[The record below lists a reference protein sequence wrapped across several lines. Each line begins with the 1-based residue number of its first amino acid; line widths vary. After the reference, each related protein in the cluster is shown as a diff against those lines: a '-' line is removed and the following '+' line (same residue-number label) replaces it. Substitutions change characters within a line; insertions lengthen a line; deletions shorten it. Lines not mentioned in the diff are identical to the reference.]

1 MVISLSVGKRAVR
14 SPNELT
20 EPEPA
25 AERLPTRV
33 GAPAS
38 EQLGF
43 TITPD
48 LKHESGKTQVNSKT
62 PGVHIAHPAF
72 RQIDQRLLY

>member
-1 MVISLSVGKRAVR
+1 MWLFPFSQEAAVR

-25 AERLPTRV
+25 AERLPTRA
-33 GAPAS
+33 GARAS
-38 EQLGF
+38 DEGAS

-48 LKHESGKTQVNSKT
+48 LKHEIEKTHVESKT
-62 PGVHIAHPAF
+62 PGMHIAHPAF
-72 RQIDQRLLY
+72 

>member
-1 MVISLSVGKRAVR
+1 
-14 SPNELT
+14 LT
-20 EPEPA
+20 EPEPV
-25 AERLPTRV
+25 AERLPTRE

-38 EQLGF
+38 EPMGF
-43 TITPD
+43 TVAPD
-48 LKHESGKTQVNSKT
+48 LKQESGKTQVNSKT